1 MKPQPRVSI
10 PAPSMPNAIGQQPLH
25 PKYYMP
31 NYNQPQQYVPQQQY
45 QPAQSAQP
53 KDPTLA
59 GLFGNYQ

>member
-1 MKPQPRVSI
+1 
-10 PAPSMPNAIGQQPLH
+10 MPNAIGQQPLH